1 MTQEQILWL
10 VIGLV
15 VLIVVIAI
23 IAAVVGR
30 KRRQQREADR
40 ASAEHLRRD
49 AARQHDHV
57 AAEAETAQS
66 ARLEAEAAEAD
77 ARRLRE
83 EADERERA
91 ARESQKSLD
100 EQLRAADRLDPEV
113 ETDRDGRRKDGVD
126 PQQSLTGAGSA
137 GAVAGAHA
145 ASDQDRDSARHDL
158 HDDGHAPERGGGRQE
173 SFHRVGDE
181 TAEEHELVE
190 RRLAA
195 DPSAEPRESVAS
207 SAGTSPTTGTA
218 APAEAGAG
226 RWSDQDGEQVVD
238 PEWDQYGD
246 GTRPPRG

>member
-23 IAAVVGR
+23 IAAVVSR
-30 KRRQQREADR
+30 RRRQQREADR
-40 ASAEHLRRD
+40 ASADHLRRD
-49 AARQHDHV
+49 AARQHDRV
-57 AAEAETAQS
+57 AAEAETAES

-83 EADERERA
+83 EAEERERA

-113 ETDRDGRRKDGVD
+113 ETDRDGRRKDGTD
-126 PQQSLTGAGSA
+126 PKQSLTTAGAAAGAAGAGA
-137 GAVAGAHA
+137 PEAHG
-145 ASDQDRDSARHDL
+145 QP
-158 HDDGHAPERGGGRQE
+158 DDGHPVQREGSGEESCRSAP
-173 SFHRVGDE
+173 DE

-190 RRLAA
+190 RRMAA
-195 DPSAEPRESVAS
+195 DPTAEPSESVAA
-207 SAGTSPTTGTA
+207 SADTSTGSHQ
-218 APAEAGAG
+218 ED
-226 RWSDQDGEQVVD
+226 RYDGEQVVD
-238 PEWDQYGD
+238 PEWEQYGD